1 MAFVKFTTGNDVII
15 AAKYILFFGAAPCLL
30 DLPFNCY
37 SRPKS
42 DPRFS
47 NYFAAWRSDAEYCG
61 YNDKQFLIARF
72 IVSRDAL
79 DLPEFHP
86 VCA

>member
-1 MAFVKFTTGNDVII
+1 VII
-15 AAKYILFFGAAPCLL
+15 AAKYILFFGTAACLL

-37 SRPKS
+37 SRSKS

-47 NYFAAWRSDAEYCG
+47 DYFAGWRSDAEYCG

-72 IVSRDAL
+72 IVSRNAL
-79 DLPEFHP
+79 HSREFHP